1 LHDQRLSLA
10 EQLVPFA
17 RRNPASIA
25 TVRKVS
31 QISLRVI
38 GGEDQSSNFHLVRR
52 QCLAWLS
59 RRAGR
64 RLPKEAWEGKSFTLD
79 EVGAQR
85 TAAVTLQEPVAWAA
99 RLDDAD
105 KEIPQRYWTTEIAAA
120 YADNGSVLFG
130 CRLQCSSLGDDGP
143 FVRSV
148 PGIVQQIVS
157 DLSVTVDGRIV
168 SQEPW
173 IISSEDDVDG
183 LIEFITRKG
192 KTRDVLVFA
201 LPEGSEDTNATIIP
215 VEPVLRRAL
224 GAHHVAII
232 TGPAS
237 YLLSDRVG
245 KEFSVFLQ
253 AVRRYRPG
261 LDIEAS
267 QPFDHPL
274 NVSMR
279 IRDWEGGSDGYT
291 NFLVDRTLSATIT
304 GKNLESEVPSFQEF
318 ARVAMEISRIEAKA
332 ERATDSDLL
341 ILSESEIHQLK
352 LQLDE
357 SKSTSSA
364 LLAEADSEIAQLKA
378 SLGQVYEDSNNQR
391 ARIAH
396 LENALRQKVDG
407 ERPILPHDF
416 ARIEDWCREH
426 LSGSVAVHNRAMRAA
441 KKSVFKNVELAYEA
455 LLLLRDFYVP
465 MRREGGLDRK
475 RLYNEACAKLGLNEA
490 PTFAG
495 ARAGEEG
502 DAYFVDFGG
511 RRRELDRHLKGSN
524 SREER
529 FGFRLYFFWDDETDQ
544 VVVGWFPSHLPT
556 RAT

>member
-1 LHDQRLSLA
+1 MQDQRLSLA

-31 QISLRVI
+31 QVSIRVI
-38 GGEDQSSNFHLVRR
+38 GGKDQSSNFQMVRR
-52 QCLAWLS
+52 NCLTWLS
-59 RRAGR
+59 RRAGH
-64 RLPKEAWEGKSFTLD
+64 RLPTEAWEGKSFTLD

-85 TAAVTLQEPVAWAA
+85 TAAVMLHTPVAWAA

-130 CRLQCSSLGDDGP
+130 CRLQCSSLGEERP

-148 PGIVQQIVS
+148 PGIVQQIASELVAA
-157 DLSVTVDGRIV
+157 VDGRI
-168 SQEPW
+168 SSLQPW
-173 IISSEDDVDG
+173 IVSSEDDVDE
-183 LIEFITRKG
+183 LVEFITRKSRI
-192 KTRDVLVFA
+192 RDILVFA
-201 LPEGSEDTNATIIP
+201 LPEGSEDTNATILP
-215 VEPVLRRAL
+215 VELVLRRAV

-261 LDIEAS
+261 LDIETS

-274 NVSMR
+274 TLPRR
-279 IRDWEGGSDGYT
+279 ILEWDGGADGYAD
-291 NFLVDRTLSATIT
+291 FLVDKTLSGTVT

-318 ARVAMEISRIEAKA
+318 ARVAMELSRIEARA
-332 ERATDSDLL
+332 DSATDADLL
-341 ILSESEIHQLK
+341 VLAESEIEQLK
-352 LQLDE
+352 VQLDE
-357 SKSTSSA
+357 SKTTSNA

-378 SLGQVYEDSNNQR
+378 SFNQVREGSSNQR
-391 ARIAH
+391 ARITN
-396 LENALRQKVDG
+396 LENALRHKAG
-407 ERPILPHDF
+407 EEETALPRDF
-416 ARIEDWCREH
+416 FAIEDWCLDH

-441 KKSVFKNVELAYEA
+441 KKSDFENVTLAYDA

-465 MRREGGLDRK
+465 MRREGGLDKK
-475 RLYNEACAKLGLNEA
+475 RSYEEACTKLGLSEA

-502 DAYFVDFGG
+502 DAYYVDFGG

-524 SREER
+524 SREEK